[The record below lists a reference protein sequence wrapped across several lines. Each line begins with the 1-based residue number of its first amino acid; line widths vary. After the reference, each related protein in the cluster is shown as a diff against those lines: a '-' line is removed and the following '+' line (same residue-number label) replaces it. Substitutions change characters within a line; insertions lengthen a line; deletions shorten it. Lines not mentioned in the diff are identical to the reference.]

1 MGSVIGESDSSGD
14 AGGTARR
21 LRRPVL
27 AAASIALATAFLTA
41 AFEVLKEILAP
52 GLTKWQS
59 HAVTVV
65 FAGLASALV
74 ALAALGRFRA
84 VNESLRCEA
93 ADRLKAEREVRGAL
107 EERMALFRELQHR
120 VKNSFTMI
128 SSLIHLTRT
137 EGKTEE
143 SRELLSDVGDR
154 VDAISELYD
163 MLHSAGS
170 MNDVDLD
177 SYLSRILGLL
187 ARESRIGASAD
198 LAAGRIETS
207 EAVPIGLIVTE
218 LMTNAI
224 KHAFP
229 DGRQGKVE
237 LRAARAPEGLAISFS
252 DDGVGLPEGVDP
264 SSSRSI
270 GLTIIRT
277 LVDQLDG
284 KFEVSASC
292 GTTWSFI
299 FPVKAPRIAA
309 GASGGASPARG

>member
-1 MGSVIGESDSSGD
+1 MGAAMGGSDFTGDSGG
-14 AGGTARR
+14 AKRR
-21 LRRPVL
+21 SFRPAL
-27 AAASIALATAFLTA
+27 AAASIALATALFIA
-41 AFEVLKEILAP
+41 AFEVLKEALAP

-65 FAGLASALV
+65 FAGLASGLV

-84 VNESLRCEA
+84 VNESLRGEA
-93 ADRLKAEREVRGAL
+93 ADRLKAERDARGAL
-107 EERMALFRELQHR
+107 EERLALFRELQHR
-120 VKNSFTMI
+120 VKNSFMMI
-128 SSLIHLTRT
+128 SSLIHLTQS
-137 EGKTEE
+137 ECETEE

-177 SYLSRILGLL
+177 SYLARILGLL
-187 ARESRIGASAD
+187 ARESRIGARTD
-198 LAAGRIETS
+198 LAAGRIATS

-229 DGRQGKVE
+229 KGRHGTVE
-237 LRAARAPEGLAISFS
+237 LRAARGPEGLAITFR

-264 SSSRSI
+264 ASSRSI

-284 KFEVSASC
+284 SFEVSS
-292 GTTWSFI
+292 
-299 FPVKAPRIAA
+299 
-309 GASGGASPARG
+309 SGGASWRFAFPVRARRPGAGA

>member
-1 MGSVIGESDSSGD
+1 MGAVMGESGSSGD
-14 AGGTARR
+14 AGATGGRA
-21 LRRPVL
+21 LRAVL

-41 AFEVLKEILAP
+41 AFEFVKEILAP

-59 HAVTVV
+59 HGVTVV
-65 FAGLASALV
+65 FAGLASGLV

-84 VNESLRCEA
+84 VNESLRGEA
-93 ADRLKAEREVRGAL
+93 ADRLKAEREARKAL

-137 EGKTEE
+137 ECETDE

-198 LAAGRIETS
+198 LAAGRVATS

-229 DGRQGKVE
+229 MGRYGTVE
-237 LRAARAPEGLAISFS
+237 LRAARGPEGLAIGFR

-264 SSSRSI
+264 ASSRSI

-284 KFEVSASC
+284 RFEVSASG
-292 GTTWSFI
+292 GTSWRFV
-299 FPVKAPRIAA
+299 FPVKARRPAA
-309 GASGGASPARG
+309 GARDRASEARG